1 MSTVTVSLT
10 SLTRAREVFLFYS
23 RKSAFNIESE
33 YVDAGNVF
41 KRLTEAHESA
51 QKNGKSADVSTEDV
65 TYVVNTIVA
74 CSQRVP
80 TEVQNYKPI
89 ADLLE
94 DLTALLKA
102 AEEETKE
109 NK

>member
-1 MSTVTVSLT
+1 MSTLSVSLP

-41 KRLTEAHESA
+41 KRLTEATESA
-51 QKNGKSADVSTEDV
+51 RQNGNTASVTKEDV

-89 ADLLE
+89 AELLE
-94 DLTALLKA
+94 ELTALLKDS
-102 AEEETKE
+102 EEETKE
-109 NK
+109 DK